1 MGVKMEAKMEQ
12 IIMPSARLEHE
23 LAECI
28 GQWGWEYHHLGIPTK
43 EKMVDEKYL
52 SHFKLYV
59 SGFPANPFGV
69 EWMRWEPDSAFH
81 PLVKTAPHLAFVVD
95 DLDSELEQRGFH
107 VIVPPN
113 PPSEGVRVA
122 MIEMDGAPIELMQ
135 FSEAPAP
142 SQR

>member
-69 EWMRWEPDSAFH
+69 EWMRFEADSPVH
-81 PLVKTAPHLAFVVD
+81 PLIQTVPHLAFKVKN
-95 DLDSELEQRGFH
+95 LAYELTSHKFNIIAE
-107 VIVPPN
+107 PN
-113 PPSEGVRVA
+113 SPSDGARVT
-122 MIEMDGAPIELMQ
+122 MIEYDGVPIELIE
-135 FSEAPAP
+135 FS
-142 SQR
+142 SQREIK